1 MEPPIPFLRRATWHA
16 DSSEEM
22 LACGRQIA
30 RELSPSAVVLLR
42 GEMGAGKTTLAKGIV
57 EGLGAGRADD
67 VSSPTFTLMHEYS
80 DRARVIHLDLYRLE
94 SEAQAR
100 AIGIEEWLEEAEMG
114 SAAEPCLLLVEWG
127 ERFPALWPPDHV
139 EIRISVAEGQ
149 RRIALCGPAG
159 PAGSRADAN
168 SEGA

>member
-1 MEPPIPFLRRATWHA
+1 MEPPFPLIPRATWHA
-16 DSSEEM
+16 DGSEEM

-30 RELSPSAVVLLR
+30 RELGPSAVVLLR

-80 DRARVIHLDLYRLE
+80 GRARVIHLDLYRLE
-94 SEAQAR
+94 TEAQAL
-100 AIGIEEWLEEAEMG
+100 AIGIEEWLEEAEAA

-127 ERFPALWPPDHV
+127 ERFPALWPARHV
-139 EIRISVAEGQ
+139 EIHISVADGQ
-149 RRIALCGPAG
+149 RRIALCGPPGPSDSRTDAG
-159 PAGSRADAN
+159 
-168 SEGA
+168 GARG